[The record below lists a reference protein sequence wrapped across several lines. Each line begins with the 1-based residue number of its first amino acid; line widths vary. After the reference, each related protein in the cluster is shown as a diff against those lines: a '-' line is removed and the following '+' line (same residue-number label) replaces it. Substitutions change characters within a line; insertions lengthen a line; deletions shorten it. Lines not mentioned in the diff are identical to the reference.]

1 VIAHLYEIAIAESLY
16 KWSMQI
22 KKLPEL
28 IHAFFKN
35 CLGLLQNSGIA
46 KVIDIGNFYWWHM
59 PRSAMHPSD
68 WSSAYRSSF
77 FILAKCPCIAL
88 KSK

>member
-1 VIAHLYEIAIAESLY
+1 MIYAN
-16 KWSMQI
+16 K

-46 KVIDIGNFYWWHM
+46 KVIDIGNFY
-59 PRSAMHPSD
+59 
-68 WSSAYRSSF
+68 
-77 FILAKCPCIAL
+77 
-88 KSK
+88 

>member
-1 VIAHLYEIAIAESLY
+1 MIAHLYEIAIAESLY

-46 KVIDIGNFYWWHM
+46 KVIDIGNFYW
-59 PRSAMHPSD
+59 
-68 WSSAYRSSF
+68 YGT
-77 FILAKCPCIAL
+77 CQEAL
-88 KSK
+88 CTQVAGQVLIEVLSLY